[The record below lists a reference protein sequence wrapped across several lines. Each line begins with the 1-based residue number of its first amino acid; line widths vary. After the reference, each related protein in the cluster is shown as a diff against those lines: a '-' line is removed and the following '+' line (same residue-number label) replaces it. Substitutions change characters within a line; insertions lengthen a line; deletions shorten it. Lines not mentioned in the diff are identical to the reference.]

1 MKLNRRSLLKGA
13 SGLTLSLPWLEAIA
27 DTKKPAKKHPRLA
40 FLFMPNGVHPGKWNP
55 EGIGKLQKLSP
66 ILKPLEPVKD
76 QFDVLTNLNHK
87 NGLRGDGH
95 YAKTA
100 NFLSGEVV
108 HKTAGKD
115 IRCGLSADQIIA
127 RHIGKD
133 TPLPSIEL
141 GIEAT
146 RTRVDTNVGFTQVY
160 GGHISWSSA
169 TTPMPKEIYPQ
180 LAFDRLFNNNSFDNG
195 LSSVLDD
202 IKEDAKK
209 LNSYI
214 SLEDRARMESFFT
227 SVRSLEKR
235 IAKAVKEKSMAN
247 VKIPKDK
254 RPDSGLPEKL
264 DEHFKLMLDLIVL
277 AFQMNRTNVV
287 TFMFGNSVSGKN
299 FSFLDGVEGGFHQ
312 LSHHAGNHEKLEM
325 YSKIN
330 TYHMMLFSRML
341 QSMRS
346 IKEGDKTLLDNSL
359 IMCGSGLRD
368 GNKHEHH
375 NLPIIIAGKGGKN
388 LERGFQREHKKD
400 TPLSNLVLGMIQASG
415 VEMDRFGGSNGVII

>member
-1 MKLNRRSLLKGA
+1 MNLSRRTVLKGA
-13 SGLTLSLPWLEAIA
+13 TGLTLSLPWLEAVA
-27 DTKKPAKKHPRLA
+27 DNKKAVKKIPRLA
-40 FLFMPNGVHPGKWNP
+40 FMFMPNGVHPDKWNP
-55 EGIGKLQKLSP
+55 QDKGKMNKLSP
-66 ILKPLEPVKD
+66 ILQPLEPVKD
-76 QFDVLTNLNHK
+76 QFDVLTNLNHQ
-87 NGLRGDGH
+87 NALRGDGH

-100 NFLSGEVV
+100 NFISGEVV

-115 IRCGLSADQIIA
+115 IRCGLSADQLIA
-127 RHIGKD
+127 RHIGKF

-146 RTRVDTNVGFTQVY
+146 RTQVDTNVGFTQVY
-160 GGHISWSSA
+160 GGHISWSSP

-235 IAKAVKEKSMAN
+235 IAKAVEEKS
-247 VKIPKDK
+247 KDQLEIPAEQ
-254 RPDSGLPEKL
+254 RPAAGLPEKL

-299 FSFLDGVEGGFHQ
+299 FSFLDGVSGGFHQ
-312 LSHHAGNHEKLEM
+312 LSHHAGNKEKLEM
-325 YSKIN
+325 YGKIN

-341 QSMRS
+341 QKMKS
-346 IKEGDKTLLDNSL
+346 IKEGDHTLLDNSL
-359 IMCGSGLRD
+359 IMIGSGLRD
-368 GNKHEHH
+368 GNKHEHQ
-375 NLPIIIAGKGGKN
+375 NLPVIIAGKGGSN
-388 LERGFQREHKKD
+388 IQRGFQREYKKG
-400 TPLSNLVLGMIQASG
+400 TSLSNLVLGMIQASG
-415 VEMDRFGGSNGVII
+415 IELERFGGSNGVII

>member
-1 MKLNRRSLLKGA
+1 MNLSRRTILKGA
-13 SGLTLSLPWLEAIA
+13 SGLAMSLPWLEAVA
-27 DTKKPAKKHPRLA
+27 DSKKAAKAHPRLA
-40 FLFMPNGVHPGKWNP
+40 FMFMPNGVHPERWNP
-55 EGIGKLQKLSP
+55 KEMGKLNELSP
-66 ILKPLEPVKD
+66 ILKPLDPVKD

-87 NGLRGDGH
+87 NALRGDGH

-100 NFLSGEVV
+100 NFISGEIV

-127 RHIGKD
+127 RHIGKE

-146 RTRVDTNVGFTQVY
+146 RTNVDTNVGFTQVY
-160 GGHISWSSA
+160 GGHISWSSD
-169 TTPMPKEIYPQ
+169 TTPTPKEIYPQ

-195 LSSVLDD
+195 LTSVLDGV
-202 IKEDAKK
+202 KEDAKK
-209 LNSYI
+209 LNDYI
-214 SLEDRARMESFFT
+214 SVEDRVRMDAFFT

-235 IAKAVKEKSMAN
+235 IVKAVKEKEKKQ
-247 VKIPKDK
+247 VQIPHDK
-254 RPDSGLPEKL
+254 RPADGLPDKL
-264 DEHFKLMLDLIVL
+264 DTHFKLMLDIIVL

-299 FSFLDGVEGGFHQ
+299 FSFLDGVQGGFHQ

-330 TYHMMLFSRML
+330 VYHMMLFSRML
-341 QSMRS
+341 QQMKS

-359 IMCGSGLRD
+359 IMLGSGLRD

-375 NLPIIIAGKGGKN
+375 NLPMLIAGKGGQN
-388 LERGFQREHKKD
+388 IQRGFQREHKKD

-415 VEMDRFGGSNGVII
+415 VEMSHFGGSNGVII

>member
-1 MKLNRRSLLKGA
+1 MKLSRRTVLKGA
-13 SGLTLSLPWLEAIA
+13 SGLTLSLPWLEELG
-27 DTKKPAKKHPRLA
+27 DKKNSVKKHPRLA
-40 FLFMPNGVHPGKWNP
+40 FMFMPNGVHPGKWNP
-55 EGIGKLQKLSP
+55 ADKGKMKKLSP
-66 ILKPLEPVKD
+66 ILEPLEAVKD

-87 NGLRGDGH
+87 NALRGDGH

-100 NFLSGEVV
+100 NFISGEVV

-127 RHIGKD
+127 RHIGQG

-160 GGHISWSSA
+160 GGHISWSSD

-180 LAFDRLFNNNSFDNG
+180 LAFDRLFNSNSFDNG
-195 LSSVLDD
+195 LSSILDD
-202 IKEDAKK
+202 IKEDAKS
-209 LNSYI
+209 LNNYI

-235 IAKAVKEKSMAN
+235 IEKAVKEKLKEPVA
-247 VKIPKDK
+247 IPESL
-254 RPDSGLPEKL
+254 RPAPGLPEKL

-277 AFQMNRTNVV
+277 AFQMNRTNVA

-299 FSFLDGVEGGFHQ
+299 FSFLDGVAGGFHQ
-312 LSHHAGNHEKLEM
+312 LSHHAGNKEKLEM
-325 YSKIN
+325 YGKIN
-330 TYHMMLFSRML
+330 RYHMMLFSRML
-341 QSMRS
+341 QKMKS
-346 IKEGDKTLLDNSL
+346 IKEGDRTLLDNSL
-359 IMCGSGLRD
+359 IMLGSGLRD

-375 NLPIIIAGKGGKN
+375 NLPMIIAGKGGQKI
-388 LERGFQREHKKD
+388 ERGFQREHKKG

-415 VEMDRFGGSNGVII
+415 VEMKSFGGSNGVII